1 MYHVFKCLQKAIFL
15 SAQVKLRPVY
25 PRNKD
30 KTNQPNKPPR
40 PNSVIASIRPW
51 ILNTFPG
58 GSDGKAS
65 AYNVGDPGFGKI
77 PWRRKLA
84 THSSILAWR
93 ISWTEEPGRL
103 QSTGSQRVG
112 HDWAT
117 SLSLSCSNTGFP
129 GGSVVKNLP
138 ANAEDSSLVPGSG
151 RSPGG
156 GNGNPFQY
164 TC

>member
-1 MYHVFKCLQKAIFL
+1 MFL
-15 SAQVKLRPVY
+15 C
-25 PRNKD
+25 
-30 KTNQPNKPPR
+30 
-40 PNSVIASIRPW
+40 
-51 ILNTFPG
+51 G
-58 GSDGKAS
+58 GSEVKAS
-65 AYNVGDPGFGKI
+65 ACNAGDPCSI
-77 PWRRKLA
+77 PGSGRSPEKEMA

-138 ANAEDSSLVPGSG
+138 ANAEDSSLIPGSG

-164 TC
+164 TCWKKIPWQRSLVGYSPWGSQRVGHDWAHTRMHAIIDSEII